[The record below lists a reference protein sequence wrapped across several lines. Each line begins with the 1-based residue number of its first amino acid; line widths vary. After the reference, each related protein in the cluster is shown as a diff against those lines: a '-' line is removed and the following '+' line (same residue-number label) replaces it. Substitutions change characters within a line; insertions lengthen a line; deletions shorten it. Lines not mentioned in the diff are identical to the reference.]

1 MGSWLQISVTFA
13 YAGLLLSF
21 VMAFFRLIL
30 GPTLADRVVAL
41 DLISFITIG
50 FITVYTLDSG
60 EDALLDIA
68 ITLGLVATKHPETG
82 VRNLGVYRMQI
93 IDDTHAL
100 MHWHKHKR

>member
-1 MGSWLQISVTFA
+1 VSSWLSISITFA

-21 VMAFFRLIL
+21 IMAFLRLIL

-60 EDALLDIA
+60 EEALLDIA
-68 ITLGLVATKHPETG
+68 ITLGLVAF
-82 VRNLGVYRMQI
+82 LGTIAFARLIVKRME
-93 IDDTHAL
+93 
-100 MHWHKHKR
+100 KS

>member
-1 MGSWLQISVTFA
+1 MDSWLQISVTVA
-13 YAGLLLSF
+13 YVGLLLSF
-21 VMAFFRLIL
+21 VMAFIRLIL

-68 ITLGLVATKHPETG
+68 ITLGLVAF
-82 VRNLGVYRMQI
+82 LGTIAFARLIV
-93 IDDTHAL
+93 
-100 MHWHKHKR
+100 KRKEKE

>member
-1 MGSWLQISVTFA
+1 MDSWLQISVTFA

-60 EDALLDIA
+60 EDTLLDIA
-68 ITLGLVATKHPETG
+68 ITLGLVAF
-82 VRNLGVYRMQI
+82 LGTIAFARLIV
-93 IDDTHAL
+93 
-100 MHWHKHKR
+100 KRKDRE

>member
-1 MGSWLQISVTFA
+1 MDSWLQISVTFA

-60 EDALLDIA
+60 GDALLDIA
-68 ITLGLVATKHPETG
+68 ITLGLVAF
-82 VRNLGVYRMQI
+82 LGTIAFARLIV
-93 IDDTHAL
+93 
-100 MHWHKHKR
+100 KRKERE